1 MEYHEV
7 LRQIVLFAFSKAKK
21 ETLQILK
28 TPLSKHISHKIES
41 DYKIYISE
49 KTFIRY
55 YDKFIEGKQE
65 VSGNPNRKILDF
77 LCKYIGFENLVD
89 FYTKYSTTQ
98 DSSLK
103 ENIT

>member
-28 TPLSKHISHKIES
+28 TPLSKHISHEIEN
-41 DYKIYISE
+41 DYKVYISE

-55 YDKFIEGKQE
+55 YDKFIEEKPEAAGT
-65 VSGNPNRKILDF
+65 PNRKIVDF
-77 LCKYIGFENLVD
+77 LCKYIGFESFVD
-89 FYTKYSTTQ
+89 FYNKSYATK
-98 DSSLK
+98 DSPLK
-103 ENIT
+103 GNVA